1 VIGQSR
7 IDVLRRA
14 VKEITL
20 DGLILEF
27 GVYTGGTAKILSKL
41 LPDKTI
47 YGFDSFEGLPE
58 DWYGKYTKGTFN
70 LRGIIPKLPKNV
82 IPIKG
87 RFETTI
93 GPFLREHQ
101 QDKVAFIN
109 FDADLYLPTATV
121 IDVLLLW
128 ERIVPGTVLYFD
140 EFISKSYSDEFRA
153 FIEYGIPVKLI
164 SYWWLEDS
172 YSSFAFKVINNG

>member
-1 VIGQSR
+1 MIGKNR
-7 IDVLRRA
+7 LDVLRRA

-27 GVYTGGTAKILSKL
+27 GVYKGGTAKILSKL

-58 DWYGKYTKGTFN
+58 DWQGKYKKGTFD
-70 LRGIIPKLPKNV
+70 LRGIVPELPENV
-82 IPIKG
+82 VPIKG
-87 RFETTI
+87 RFENTI
-93 GPFLREHQ
+93 GSFLREHQ
-101 QDKVAFIN
+101 EKAAFIN
-109 FDADLYLPTATV
+109 FDADLYLSTATV

-153 FIEYGIPVKLI
+153 FIESGIPVRLI
-164 SYWWLEDS
+164 SYYWLEDS
-172 YSSFAFKVINNG
+172 YSSFAFKVIDNE